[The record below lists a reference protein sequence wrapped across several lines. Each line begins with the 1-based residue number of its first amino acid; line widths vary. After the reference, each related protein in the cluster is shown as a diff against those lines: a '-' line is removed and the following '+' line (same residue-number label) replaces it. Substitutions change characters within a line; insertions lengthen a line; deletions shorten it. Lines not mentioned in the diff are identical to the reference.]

1 MPGEHTGTRA
11 FRMRRSD
18 SGSEDDVRIVVLEA
32 TAVTL
37 ETAVRPEA
45 EGLALLPSDNIRM
58 CLAEAPGHNS
68 PGMRKEKRPR
78 ADGASSGCFLR
89 EGYVPGEQALGG
101 VACGEAAESGGA
113 AGGVAGT
120 NTAAGEEALQQAQV
134 RWSGHQAA
142 VAAAGHAAKAVG
154 QVTAQAAAVAGQATA
169 QAVAV
174 AGQATA
180 QAVAVAE
187 RAAKAAKDRTALAA
201 VERSAVEAA
210 VRAAAAVSS
219 AAVAAGCLEA
229 VQQAQAE
236 GLTLRLAA
244 NGTSYVG
251 VSHQPREVKPY
262 QAKVYRGGKT
272 MSLGY
277 FATAEAAALCIAR
290 SPQGRA
296 TAAERAAAAP
306 PPMTSEQ
313 AQQQAKAEGL
323 TLRVADTKSGFFSV
337 SLAKPGKSKPYQVQM
352 KRGGKQVHLGN
363 FATAEEAALCV
374 ARSPEGKAAALRAA
388 AAER

>member
-1 MPGEHTGTRA
+1 VPGEHTGTRA

-58 CLAEAPGHNS
+58 RLAEAPCHNL

-78 ADGASSGCFLR
+78 ADGASSDCFLR

-101 VACGEAAESGGA
+101 VARGEAAESGGA

-120 NTAAGEEALQQAQV
+120 NTAASEEALQQAQV
-134 RWSGHQAA
+134 RRSGHQAA
-142 VAAAGHAAKAVG
+142 AATAGQAAKAVG
-154 QVTAQAAAVAGQATA
+154 QVTAQAA
-169 QAVAV
+169 AV

-219 AAVAAGCLEA
+219 AAIAAGCLEA

>member
-1 MPGEHTGTRA
+1 MPGEHPETSA

-18 SGSEDDVRIVVLEA
+18 SSSEDDVRIVVLEA

-58 CLAEAPGHNS
+58 RLAEAPCHNL

-78 ADGASSGCFLR
+78 ADGASSDCFLR

-101 VACGEAAESGGA
+101 VARGEAAESGGAAGGA

-120 NTAAGEEALQQAQV
+120 NTAASEEALQQAQV
-134 RWSGHQAA
+134 RRSGHQT
-142 VAAAGHAAKAVG
+142 AAATAGQAAKAVG

-174 AGQATA
+174 A
-180 QAVAVAE
+180 E
-187 RAAKAAKDRTALAA
+187 RAAKAAADRTALAA